1 MEFESVQGSGDSK
14 LVNGLW
20 VMTVAMGMVAL
31 LLLSLSLS
39 LSVRCSLHRHL
50 QWNSGAGKFVNWTR
64 VVDCDGGW
72 GWG

>member
-31 LLLSLSLS
+31 LLLSLS
-39 LSVRCSLHRHL
+39 VRCPLYRHL
-50 QWNSGAGKFVNWTR
+50 QWNSVAGKFVNWTR